1 MEKGLIMEI
10 GFAEL
15 EVASPSVVKQA
26 AQDVALALKQT
37 PEYQLLE
44 CAAAAL
50 NADAEAQQAIESY
63 RAKQQA
69 LQMMLQLNAVSP
81 EDRMELNRLYQAFAL
96 RKNVQ
101 EYTTAEA
108 AFRSLCQ
115 VAGDYLSNRIGFD
128 FAAASSSGCC

>member
-1 MEKGLIMEI
+1 MEI

-15 EVASPSVVKQA
+15 EVAPPSVVKQA

-37 PEYQLLE
+37 TEYRLLE
-44 CAAAAL
+44 SAAAAL
-50 NADAEAQQAIESY
+50 NADVEAQQAIEAY
-63 RAKQQA
+63 RTKQQA

-96 RKNVQ
+96 RKSVQ

-108 AFRSLCQ
+108 AFRTLCQ

-128 FAAASSSGCC
+128 FAATASAGCC